1 MGRFDY
7 HEKPR
12 SPFIYTGKKPS
23 SPFYNIESE
32 SNGENR
38 FVIIKTTDGA
48 KYIRGN
54 MLFYN
59 FKGVEIYTEID
70 NAIFVDS
77 INDIVTIKDYSKTLE
92 EINPTDPEN
101 RQYVLIIVSDS
112 DIENEGINMYT
123 WDAMIG
129 RTTMYNYIVD
139 NIESKYMDPD
149 KSIVLTDNVA
159 LKDALTVTQFV
170 NYLKNGNLIPEDD
183 FDINNFRYD
192 RGNEDDE

>member
-12 SPFIYTGKKPS
+12 NPFIYTGKKPS

-38 FVIIKTTDGA
+38 FVIIKTTDGG

-112 DIENEGINMYT
+112 DIEDEGINMYT

-170 NYLKNGNLIPEDD
+170 NYLKNGNLVPEDD
-183 FDINNFRYD
+183 FNIDDYRSGD
-192 RGNEDDE
+192 DDNE